1 MTGRPPITTAD
12 VCAHT
17 EEPWPLPG
25 SGDTARRW
33 RLLAALAADDLP
45 LAKLV
50 EPHHDAVAI
59 LHELGGRAPA
69 PDEVWAVW
77 AAEPPFAVLTAT
89 PVTAAPGDEPSGW
102 RLSGSKAF
110 CSGAG
115 LVTHALVTAASTDG
129 PRLFAIDVSDDG
141 VTAADGPV
149 WQGTG
154 MRRAD
159 TRTLDLHDVAAEAVG
174 GSGAYVDR
182 PGFWAGAVGVAA
194 CWLGGARGV
203 ARTLEDRSDRLD
215 PHGLAHLGAVRAS
228 LDVAELALDAAAARL
243 DRGDTDVERLALSL
257 RAHVADVVET
267 TVSHVGRALGP
278 APLAFDARHA
288 EHVAD
293 LQVFVRQHHAERDL
307 ERLGAVAAAT
317 GTTQDDLD
325 QGGHDDD

>member
-1 MTGRPPITTAD
+1 MTGRPPITRAD
-12 VCAHT
+12 VRAHT
-17 EEPWPLPG
+17 STSWPLPG
-25 SGDTARRW
+25 GGDTVRRW
-33 RLLAALAADDLP
+33 QLLADLAADDLP

-59 LHELGGRAPA
+59 LHELGGRPPA
-69 PDEVWAVW
+69 ADEVWGVW

-89 PVTAAPGDEPSGW
+89 PQDGPTW

-115 LVTHALVTAASTDG
+115 LVTHALVTAESPDG
-129 PRLFAIDVSDDG
+129 PRMFAIALDDAG
-141 VTAADGPV
+141 VTDGDGPA
-149 WQGTG
+149 WQGAG
-154 MRRAD
+154 MHRAD
-159 TRTLDLHDVAAEAVG
+159 TRTLDLRDVAGTPVG
-174 GSGAYVDR
+174 GAGDYVDR

-203 ARTLEDRSDRLD
+203 ARTLEDRAARLD

-228 LDVAELALDAAAARL
+228 LDVAELAMEAAATRLDAR
-243 DRGDTDVERLALSL
+243 DVADPERLALSL
-257 RAHVADVVET
+257 RAHVADVVES

-307 ERLGAVAAAT
+307 ERLGLERPGSAEKDGGDV
-317 GTTQDDLD
+317 DD
-325 QGGHDDD
+325 

>member
-1 MTGRPPITTAD
+1 MTARPPITRAD
-12 VCAHT
+12 VRAHT
-17 EEPWPLPG
+17 SASWPLPG
-25 SGDTARRW
+25 AGDTARRW
-33 RLLAALAADDLP
+33 RLLADLGADDLP

-59 LHELGGRAPA
+59 LHELGGRAPT
-69 PDEVWAVW
+69 DDQVWGVW

-89 PVTAAPGDEPSGW
+89 RADAPTDGSGEPTW

-115 LVTHALVTAASTDG
+115 LVTHALVTAGSPDG
-129 PRLFAIDVSDDG
+129 PRMFSIALDDDG
-141 VTAADGPV
+141 VTDGDGPA
-149 WQGTG
+149 WQGAG

-159 TRTLDLHDVAAEAVG
+159 TRTLDLVDVAGTPIGGAGDYVG
-174 GSGAYVDR
+174 R

-203 ARTLEDRSDRLD
+203 ARTLEARAARLD

-228 LDVAELALDAAAARL
+228 LDVAELALEAAATRL
-243 DRGDTDVERLALSL
+243 DAHVVADPERLALSL
-257 RAHVADVVET
+257 RAHVADVVES

-307 ERLGAVAAAT
+307 ERLGSVEK
-317 GTTQDDLD
+317 D
-325 QGGHDDD
+325 GGDAHD